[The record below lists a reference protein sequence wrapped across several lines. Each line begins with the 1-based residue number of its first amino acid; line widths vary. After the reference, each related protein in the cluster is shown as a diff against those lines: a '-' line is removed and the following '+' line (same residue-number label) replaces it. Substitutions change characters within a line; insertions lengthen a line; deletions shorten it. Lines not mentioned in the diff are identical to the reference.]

1 MTKNQMQQILSA
13 VTAAGIESY
22 EFDSDTG
29 THVYHDGVNHLIK
42 TEGEMIYG
50 IRSSKVAGS
59 HNTFSHNIQVV
70 AMWCEDAHEF
80 FTAGDYQQ
88 IDTFMQNV
96 GINLTSEEK
105 EILLR
110 IDKMNSDIIPANGDY
125 NRFVPIS
132 DDEYNRLTPAQKE
145 EYNARKAAYEDHQK
159 NYIGQN
165 MAGGVRLGRDWN

>member
-1 MTKNQMQQILSA
+1 MTKLQVQQILGA
-13 VTAAGIESY
+13 ITAAGIESY
-22 EFDSDTG
+22 EFDSDVG
-29 THVYHDGVNHLIK
+29 THLYHDGQTHLIK
-42 TEGEMIYG
+42 VEDEMIYG

-70 AMWCEDAHEF
+70 GMWCEDAHEF

-96 GINLTSEEK
+96 GVNLTADEK

-110 IDKMNSDIIPANGDY
+110 IDKMNSNIIPANGDY

-132 DDEYNRLTPAQKE
+132 QE
-145 EYNARKAAYEDHQK
+145 EYDQLSPEKKAEYDAKKKADEDHKK
-159 NYIGQN
+159 NYIGQS
-165 MAGGVRLGRDWN
+165 APLGVHLSREW

>member
-1 MTKNQMQQILSA
+1 MTKAQVQQILGA
-13 VTAAGIESY
+13 ITAADIKSY

-29 THVYHDGVNHLIK
+29 THVYHDGQNHLIK
-42 TEGEMIYG
+42 VEGEMIYG

-59 HNTFSHNIQVV
+59 HNTFSKNIQVV
-70 AMWCEDAHEF
+70 GMWCEDAHEF

-96 GINLTSEEK
+96 GVNLTADEK

-110 IDKMNSDIIPANGDY
+110 IDKMNSNIIPANGDY

-132 DDEYNRLTPAQKE
+132 DEEYERLTPEQKA
-145 EYNARKAAYEDHQK
+145 EYDAKKKADEDHKK
-159 NYIGQN
+159 NYIGQS
-165 MAGGVRLGRDWN
+165 APLGVHLSREW

>member
-1 MTKNQMQQILSA
+1 MKQVQVQRILSA
-13 VTAAGIESY
+13 VAAAGITSY

-29 THVYHDGVNHLIK
+29 THVYHDGETHLIK

-50 IRSSKVAGS
+50 IRSAKVAGS
-59 HNTFSHNIQVV
+59 HNTFSHNVQVV
-70 AMWCEDAHEF
+70 GMWCEDAHEF

-96 GINLTSEEK
+96 GINLTADEK

-110 IDKMNSDIIPANGDY
+110 IDKMNSNIIPANGDY

-132 DDEYNRLTPAQKE
+132 QE
-145 EYNARKAAYEDHQK
+145 EYDRLSPEKKAEYDAAKKADEDYKK

-165 MAGGVRLGRDWN
+165 APLGVRLSRDWN